1 MEVKYI
7 EETERDIRAAVSKLK
22 EKKEQRRALVLAASY
37 VRLMERAQMLEIP
50 TREVYHQATMAVY
63 DYLRRN
69 RQVQRNVGE
78 FDRDVKQAL
87 ERVLSKL
94 LVEYGRHED

>member
-1 MEVKYI
+1 MVDFFKC
-7 EETERDIRAAVSKLK
+7 
-22 EKKEQRRALVLAASY
+22 
-37 VRLMERAQMLEIP
+37 
-50 TREVYHQATMAVY
+50 

-69 RQVQRNVGE
+69 RQVQRHVGE

-94 LVEYGRHED
+94 LVEYGRRED

>member
-7 EETERDIRAAVSKLK
+7 EETERGIREAVSKLK
-22 EKKEQRRALVLAASY
+22 ERKEQRRALVLAASCLK
-37 VRLMERAQMLEIP
+37 LMERKQMLEIP
-50 TREVYHQATMAVY
+50 TREVYHETVTAVY

-78 FDRDVKQAL
+78 FDRDVKHGIEQI
-87 ERVLSKL
+87 LSRL
-94 LVEYGRHED
+94 LVEYGADKD

>member
-1 MEVKYI
+1 MEVKYL
-7 EETERDIRAAVSKLK
+7 EETERGIRAAVGKLRDR
-22 EKKEQRRALVLAASY
+22 KEQRRALVLAASCL
-37 VRLMERAQMLEIP
+37 RLMERAQMLEIP
-50 TREVYHQATMAVY
+50 TREVYHKTTQAVY

-78 FDRDVKQAL
+78 FDRNVRQAL

-94 LVEYGRHED
+94 LVEYGVGKD

>member
-1 MEVKYI
+1 MAVKYI
-7 EETERDIRAAVSKLK
+7 EETERDIRAAVSKLR
-22 EKKEQRRALVLAASY
+22 ERKEQRRALVLAASCL
-37 VRLMERAQMLEIP
+37 RLMERAQMLEIP
-50 TREVYHQATMAVY
+50 TREVYHQATQAVY

-94 LVEYGRHED
+94 LVEYGVGKS